1 MKKIYTIVFATLLA
15 SAANAQWKNNGDVQ
29 SVAPQVRAINNVHE
43 VSPIDNQFRG
53 GGDIWSDDFST
64 PGNWNTEVLYGDFGW
79 EITDSELGWFW
90 GSTINSISDGNYAFV
105 WNDNPIDNPTPTPGE
120 YNLTT
125 VNPINVSGVDAAL
138 LEYNVYG
145 ARFTDIFNV
154 QVSTNGVDFYTV
166 GDHSDIPML
175 TANGGAATANSEVR
189 QYNITVDV
197 QDANLLWIRF
207 NWSGEIAYGWMI
219 DDVRLSTPPSHDV
232 RLVDQWSGDIIFDY
246 EYTMIPAAQSTQPK
260 VVGASFR
267 NMGANVEDVTLD
279 IVITREGDVDP
290 VFEGTSDPLTVLPGE
305 LDTIWFDTGFVPL
318 DVDTYHVE
326 YYVAGQGGE
335 DIASDNSG
343 EEEFMVTES
352 LWGNDDYNALTATFN
367 GTLGAGTGTDSEY
380 IMATAFA
387 VYEPGTNFELIQ
399 FRLASGT
406 VVGQE
411 IEAALYVFGESEIEP
426 ITASFTY
433 YTLQAGDITGDI
445 NLAIEDPIEL
455 EVGQTYLATIHH
467 FSQDPQLNF
476 RGSAGDNDNSTFLYG
491 PYGAGNAVAWYTFN
505 DFSPAIRLGLDGSI
519 GVSEMSNEEMLQLM
533 QNMPNP
539 FNGATVVPYSLENA
553 GRVSLDVYDMT
564 GKLVMSV
571 QEGVKPAGSHRIDLN
586 AAGLSKGMYFYTI
599 NVDGL
604 RKNRKMT
611 IHLY

>member
-1 MKKIYTIVFATLLA
+1 MKKIFTFVFALGLIST
-15 SAANAQWKNNGDVQ
+15 ANAQWKTEPGVQ
-29 SVAPQVRAINNVHE
+29 QIAPQIRAINNVHE
-43 VSPIDNQFRG
+43 VPADQANLRG
-53 GGDIWSDDFST
+53 GGVLWSDDFSNPAT
-64 PGNWNTEVLYGDFGW
+64 WNTQVLYGDFAW
-79 EITDSELGWFW
+79 EITNSETGWFYNA
-90 GSTINSISDGNYAFV
+90 TINSDSDGNYAFV

-125 VNPINVSGVDAAL
+125 SNPIDVSAIDAAL

-154 QVSTNGVDFYTV
+154 QVSTNGIDFYTV

-175 TANGGAATANSEVR
+175 TANGGATTANSEIR
-189 QYNITVDV
+189 TYNISVDV
-197 QDANLLWIRF
+197 DGANLMWLRF

-219 DDVRLSTPPSHDV
+219 DDVRLTEPATHDV
-232 RLVDQWSGDIIFDY
+232 QLVDQWSGDIIFDY

-260 VVGASFR
+260 VVGTAFR
-267 NMGANVEDVTLD
+267 NMGASVEDVTID
-279 IVITREGDVDP
+279 VVITRAGDVNP
-290 VFEGTSDPLTVLPGE
+290 VFEGTSDPLTVVPGQ

-318 DVDTYHVE
+318 DVDTYTVD

-335 DIASDNSG
+335 DLPADNVG
-343 EEEFMVTES
+343 TEEFKVTED
-352 LWGNDDYNALTATFN
+352 LWGNDNYNALTATFN
-367 GTLGAGTGTDSEY
+367 GTLGAGTSTASEY
-380 IMATAFA
+380 IMGTAFA
-387 VYEPGTNFELIQ
+387 VYEPDTYFELIQ

-406 VVGQE
+406 IIGQE
-411 IEAALYVFGESEIEP
+411 IEAALYVFGETEIEP

-433 YTLQAGDITGDI
+433 YTLANGDLTGDV

-467 FSQDPQLNF
+467 FSQDPALNM

-505 DFSPAIRLGLDGSI
+505 DFSPAIRLGLDAAI
-519 GVSEMSNEEMLQLM
+519 GVPELSEDQMLQLM
-533 QNMPNP
+533 QNTPNP
-539 FNGATVVPYSLENA
+539 FTENTVVPYTLEAA

-571 QEGVKPAGSHRIDLN
+571 EEGTKPAGSHRLELN
-586 AAGLSKGMYFYTI
+586 ASDFSKGMYFYTL
-599 NVDGL
+599 NANGAS
-604 RKNRKMT
+604 KTRKMI
-611 IHLY
+611 IH